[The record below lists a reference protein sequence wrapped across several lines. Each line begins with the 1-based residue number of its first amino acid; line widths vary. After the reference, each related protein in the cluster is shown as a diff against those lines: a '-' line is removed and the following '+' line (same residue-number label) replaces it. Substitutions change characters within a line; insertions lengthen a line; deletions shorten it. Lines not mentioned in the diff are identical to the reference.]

1 MVAVAAEIEAK
12 TGVTCGEG
20 TRDPRDRQIRV
31 QTTQITIKIGIID
44 NTTTIIM
51 IGKLDKKFLTIII
64 GTSKRLWVSYELLI
78 TTGIN

>member
-20 TRDPRDRQIRV
+20 IRDPRDRQIRV

-51 IGKLDKKFLTIII
+51 IGKSDKILLTIMK
-64 GTSKRLWVSYELLI
+64 GSKKRLWITYELLI
-78 TTGIN
+78 TLGKI